1 MIYVHSLGRALRFY
15 PGRAALTRDGRILT
29 FRELGTRVGGI
40 AATLT
45 GQGFRVGDRLAL
57 LLPNG
62 PDYIELVYACSLL
75 GVIAV
80 PLNTRLS
87 TKEID
92 DVLEDA
98 HPHGIVRHSSLAV
111 PGVKLSW
118 QLVIDEEPIPIR
130 SNPAPKIFFDP
141 EAVLGLIYT
150 SGTTGQPKGVMV
162 THANI
167 LADVHNFNYWMRY
180 TEGGIY
186 LHAAPIFHIADFPSM
201 FAAPAFGA
209 SQIAIPK
216 FSAQT
221 FCETVAREHVT
232 HTVLVPTMINLITQF
247 LDAKK
252 NDATKYDLSSLQVL
266 AYGGSPMAPELVH
279 RTRELLPKVKL
290 IQVYGLSETGFLTG
304 LQDQEHTEDELMSC
318 GRPCPGVDLQVTDS
332 SGKPVEPGQAGELV
346 ARGANVMRG
355 YWANPAATAKTFRD
369 GFFRTGDIG
378 SQDAAGY
385 FYIMDRLK
393 DMIVS
398 GGENVY
404 SGEVEAVIYE
414 HPAVREVAVFGIP
427 DPQWG
432 ELVMACVVLK
442 PGAVLTSD
450 DLIAFCRQS
459 LATYKLPRRIE
470 FTETD
475 LPKSS
480 SGKVLKKTLR
490 ERFWM
495 HQQRAVS

>member
-15 PGRAALTRDGRILT
+15 PERTALARDGRLLT
-29 FRELGTRVGGI
+29 FRELHTRVEGI
-40 AATLT
+40 AGTLT
-45 GQGFRVGDRLAL
+45 SHGFGVGDRLAL

-62 PDYIELVYACSLL
+62 PDYIELVYACAML

-92 DVLEDA
+92 RVLEDA
-98 HPHGIVRHSSLAV
+98 SPLGLVRHSSLAV
-111 PGVKLSW
+111 PGVRLSW
-118 QLVIDEEPIPIR
+118 QQAIDEEPLPIR
-130 SNPAPKIFFDP
+130 GCSSRKVFYDP

-167 LADVHNFNYWMRY
+167 VADIHNFNYWMRY

-186 LHAAPIFHIADFPSM
+186 LHAAPIFHIADFPSI

-209 SQIAIPK
+209 SQITIPK
-216 FSAQT
+216 FSAQL
-221 FCETVAREHVT
+221 FCEVVEREHVT

-247 LDAKK
+247 LE
-252 NDATKYDLSSLQVL
+252 TRKYDLSSLQVL
-266 AYGGSPMAPELVH
+266 AYGGSPMAPELVR

-290 IQVYGLSETGFLTG
+290 VQVYGLSETGFLTG
-304 LQDQEHTEDELMSC
+304 LQDQEHTADKLISC
-318 GRPCPGVDLQVTDS
+318 GRPCPGVDLQVTDT
-332 SGKPVEPGQAGELV
+332 SGKEVDAGQAGELI
-346 ARGANVMRG
+346 ARGANVTRG
-355 YWANPAATAKTFRD
+355 YWNNPEETAEAFRD

-378 SQDAAGY
+378 HQDTAGY
-385 FYIMDRLK
+385 VYILDRLK
-393 DMIVS
+393 DMIVT

-404 SGEVEAVIYE
+404 SGEVEAAIYG
-414 HPAVREVAVFGIP
+414 HPAVYEVAVFGVP

-432 ELVMACVVLK
+432 EFVVACVVLK
-442 PGAVLTSD
+442 PGATLTAD
-450 DLIAFCRQS
+450 DLIAFCRRS
-459 LATYKLPRRIE
+459 LASYKLPRRVE
-470 FTETD
+470 FSETD
-475 LPKSS
+475 LPKNG

-490 ERFWM
+490 ERFWT
-495 HQQRAVS
+495 HEQRVVS

>member
-15 PGRAALTRDGRILT
+15 PGRTALARDGRSLT
-29 FRELGTRVGGI
+29 FRELHTRVEGI
-40 AATLT
+40 AGALT
-45 GQGFRVGDRLAL
+45 SQGFGVGDRLAL

-62 PDYIELVYACSLL
+62 SDYIELMYACSML

-92 DVLEDA
+92 GVLEDA

-111 PGVKLSW
+111 PAVQLSW
-118 QLVIDEEPIPIR
+118 QQVIDKEPLPIR
-130 SNPAPKIFFDP
+130 SDSVPEIFYDP

-162 THANI
+162 THGNV
-167 LADVHNFNYWMRY
+167 LADIHNFNYWMRY
-180 TEGGIY
+180 TEGGTY

-209 SQIAIPK
+209 SQITIPK

-221 FCETVAREHVT
+221 FCERVEREHVT
-232 HTVLVPTMINLITQF
+232 HTVLVPTMINLVTQF
-247 LDAKK
+247 PDAK
-252 NDATKYDLSSLQVL
+252 NYDLSSLQVL

-304 LQDQEHTEDELMSC
+304 LQDQEHTEDKLMSC
-318 GRPCPGVDLQVTDS
+318 GRPCPGVDLQVTDT
-332 SGKPVEPGQAGELV
+332 SGKQIDPGQAGELIV
-346 ARGANVMRG
+346 RGANVMRG
-355 YWANPAATAKTFRD
+355 YWNNSEETAKAFRD

-378 SQDAAGY
+378 RQDAGGY
-385 FYIMDRLK
+385 FYILDRLK
-393 DMIVS
+393 DMIVT

-414 HPAVREVAVFGIP
+414 HPAVREVAVFGVP

-432 ELVMACVVLK
+432 ELVMACAVLK
-442 PGAVLTSD
+442 PDATLTTD
-450 DLIAFCRQS
+450 ELVAFCRRS
-459 LATYKLPRRIE
+459 LASYKLPRRVE
-470 FTETD
+470 FLETD
-475 LPKSS
+475 LPKNSAA
-480 SGKVLKKTLR
+480 KC
-490 ERFWM
+490 
-495 HQQRAVS
+495 

>member
-15 PGRAALTRDGRILT
+15 PGRTALARDRRLLT
-29 FRELGTRVGGI
+29 FRELHTRVEGI
-40 AATLT
+40 AGTLT
-45 GQGFRVGDRLAL
+45 SHGFGAGDRLAL

-62 PDYIELVYACSLL
+62 PDYIELIYACTML

-92 DVLEDA
+92 RVLEDA
-98 HPHGIVRHSSLAV
+98 RPRGIVRHSSLAV
-111 PGVKLSW
+111 PEIALSW
-118 QLVIDEEPIPIR
+118 QQVIDEEPLPIR
-130 SNPAPKIFFDP
+130 SGPVPKVFYDP

-150 SGTTGQPKGVMV
+150 SGTTGRPKGVMV
-162 THANI
+162 THENV
-167 LADVHNFNYWMRY
+167 LADIHNFNYWMRY

-186 LHAAPIFHIADFPSM
+186 LHAAPIFHIADFPGM

-209 SQIAIPK
+209 SQITIPK
-216 FSAQT
+216 FSPQT
-221 FCETVAREHVT
+221 FCETVQREHVT
-232 HTVLVPTMINLITQF
+232 HTVLVPTMINLLTQF
-247 LDAKK
+247 PDARKC
-252 NDATKYDLSSLQVL
+252 DLSSLQVL

-279 RTRELLPKVKL
+279 RTRELLPNVKL

-304 LQDQEHTEDELMSC
+304 LQDHEHTEGKLTSC
-318 GRPCPGVDLQVTDS
+318 GRPCPGVDIQVADT
-332 SGKPVEPGQAGELV
+332 SGKQVEPEQTGELI

-355 YWANPAATAKTFRD
+355 YWNNPEETAKGFRD

-378 SQDAAGY
+378 RQDAAGY
-385 FYIMDRLK
+385 FYILDRLK
-393 DMIVS
+393 DMIVT

-404 SGEVEAVIYE
+404 SGEVEAVIYA
-414 HPAVREVAVFGIP
+414 HPDVREAAVFGVP

-442 PGAVLTSD
+442 PDATLTAD
-450 DLIAFCRQS
+450 DLIAFCRRS
-459 LATYKLPRRIE
+459 LASYKLPRRVE
-470 FTETD
+470 FSETD
-475 LPKSS
+475 LPKNP
-480 SGKVLKKTLR
+480 SGKVLKRTLR
-490 ERFWM
+490 ESFWT